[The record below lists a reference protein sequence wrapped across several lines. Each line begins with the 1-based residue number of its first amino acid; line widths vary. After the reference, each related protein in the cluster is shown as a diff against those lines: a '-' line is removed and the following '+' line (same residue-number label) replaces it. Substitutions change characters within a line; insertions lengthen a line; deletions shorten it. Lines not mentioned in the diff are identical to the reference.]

1 MAEEE
6 NKKKTTKK
14 KPVKKVVRKE
24 KTVPTK
30 TVTKKSTI
38 KKAAPKKTDT
48 IKEIEKVLKK
58 ELPKIIEPEKE
69 KKVEEKKVEEPKKEK
84 KEKKKSFA
92 LTKREK
98 LLIGL
103 VILTIIV
110 TGVMY
115 YLMFGAKYYN
125 FKANWG
131 LHIPKSV
138 EEVYSVKG
146 KKDEFGD
153 YNTYYILKYEK
164 EEDVAKLVSWSKSD
178 VETIQYKSTKEAVNE
193 WLNVLGIENNNRPTF
208 ENVEYWYKNDA
219 KSDEIIMIKDKTNKR
234 IYVLEF
240 FLKDE

>member
-6 NKKKTTKK
+6 KKKKK
-14 KPVKKVVRKE
+14 
-24 KTVPTK
+24 
-30 TVTKKSTI
+30 VTKKPA
-38 KKAAPKKTDT
+38 KKAVKAEKTAPKKTAVKKAATKKNDT

-69 KKVEEKKVEEPKKEK
+69 KKVEKKIVEEPKKEK
-84 KEKKKSFA
+84 KEKKKSFT

-98 LLIGL
+98 ILIGL
-103 VILTIIV
+103 VILTIVV
-110 TGVMY
+110 TGLMY
-115 YLMFGAKYYN
+115 YLMFGDKYYN

-131 LHIPKSV
+131 LHIPSSV

-164 EEDVAKLVSWSKSD
+164 EEDVAKLVNWSKKD
-178 VETIQYKSTKEAVNE
+178 VETIQYDNAKEAVNE
-193 WLNVLGIENNNRPTF
+193 WLNVLGIDNNRPTF

-219 KSDEIIMIKDKTNKR
+219 KSNEIIMIKDKTNKR
-234 IYVLEF
+234 IYILEF